1 MGAQVGN
8 TSEKLLP
15 DIVLVRLF
23 LIAVLVLYHSM
34 CPFTGGWGKF
44 EGQTDIPA
52 YGILG
57 VILYSCL
64 LETWV
69 FVSGYVFGHQVKT
82 KGEDALSFRNCIW
95 RKFKR
100 LMIPSILFSILY
112 CLIISPEEFENSA
125 HIIIYRTT
133 RGYGHLWFLPMLF
146 WCFIFIFIFEKLK
159 ISWKIILPALL
170 ISAVFSKSDM
180 LGFRFGNATYYMFF
194 FYLGY
199 VIKSGKISSRDIHWG
214 GKTTYWSA
222 VTYIL
227 LFVVARFISDKI
239 NLAQSFV
246 TPLYPAYDIP
256 SNILIMSYSL
266 PGVLFIMNFAN
277 RILENSAVQVSPIIV
292 KLSGLTF
299 GAYLIQEFILR
310 IFYYKSTLISFVPS
324 FLAPW
329 TAAIISIT
337 LSVALTYLFQRAK
350 KRIKLCRQ

>member
-15 DIVLVRLF
+15 DVVLVRLF

-100 LMIPSILFSILY
+100 LMIPCVFFGALY
-112 CLIISPEEFENSA
+112 SLLIIPGYFRMPLNA
-125 HIIIYRTT
+125 IVYHIINGIS
-133 RGYGHLWFLPMLF
+133 HLWFLPMLF

-180 LGFRFGNATYYMFF
+180 LGFRFGKATYYMLF

-199 VIKSGKISSRDIHWG
+199 VIKSGKISSRDILLG
-214 GKTTYWSA
+214 G
-222 VTYIL
+222 
-227 LFVVARFISDKI
+227 
-239 NLAQSFV
+239 Q
-246 TPLYPAYDIP
+246 
-256 SNILIMSYSL
+256 LI
-266 PGVLFIMNFAN
+266 G
-277 RILENSAVQVSPIIV
+277 Q
-292 KLSGLTF
+292 
-299 GAYLIQEFILR
+299 QQH
-310 IFYYKSTLISFVPS
+310 IFFCS
-324 FLAPW
+324 
-329 TAAIISIT
+329 
-337 LSVALTYLFQRAK
+337 
-350 KRIKLCRQ
+350 